1 MTPAV
6 EEAASAAE
14 EDSVCGF
21 PVVVVAVV
29 VAAAAAPP
37 WESHDEGD
45 EPELGSSSSRIKPA
59 IKCGSY

>member
-6 EEAASAAE
+6 EEAVSAVE

-21 PVVVVAVV
+21 PVVVVVVV
-29 VAAAAAPP
+29 VAAAAAAAAVP

-59 IKCGSY
+59 IK

>member
-21 PVVVVAVV
+21 PVVVVVAAA
-29 VAAAAAPP
+29 AAAAAPP
-37 WESHDEGD
+37 CESHDEGD
-45 EPELGSSSSRIKPA
+45 EPELGSSSSRISPA
-59 IKCGSY
+59 IN

>member
-6 EEAASAAE
+6 EEAASVVE

-21 PVVVVAVV
+21 PVVVVVV
-29 VAAAAAPP
+29 AAAAAAPP

-45 EPELGSSSSRIKPA
+45 EPELGSSSSRISPA
-59 IKCGSY
+59 IN